1 MSVDNLDLY
10 PCYAQEAV
18 LVLISGF
25 MKFTSNK
32 LFVLTNFEDFSSTV
46 IIIDIF
52 VAQSQLDKSFFAGVE
67 SDLEHER
74 FSLVDDALNPG
85 DLSGRPKRV
94 TLIEVTYSSLASRA
108 IS

>member
-1 MSVDNLDLY
+1 
-10 PCYAQEAV
+10 
-18 LVLISGF
+18 

-52 VAQSQLDKSFFAGVE
+52 IAQSQLDKSFFAGVE
-67 SDLEHER
+67 SDLEHKR